1 MRATVSSGSQS
12 RSAWASTW
20 TRTRSCT
27 SSWRHAMSADPERR
41 GAWAKFFED
50 QDMRTIRCA
59 GPKATTCALEI
70 GSRCPLHENADL
82 IFYDEDGVTPEL
94 EEQLDLA
101 VLTTPV
107 AYASS
112 MRSPEGREYPATER
126 VRPPV
131 RRGLPPR

>member
-1 MRATVSSGSQS
+1 MSESSSLRSERVGEIRSS
-12 RSAWASTW
+12 RTPTPIAVLV
-20 TRTRSCT
+20 
-27 SSWRHAMSADPERR
+27 MSADPERR

-50 QDMRTIRCA
+50 QNMRTIRCA